1 MEKRYEMDMC
11 SGPVLKKILAFS
23 LPLILSSM
31 LQLLF
36 NAADIVV
43 VGRFAGP
50 TALAAVG
57 STGPLINLI
66 LNLFMGLSVGV
77 SVAVARHYGA
87 REYEDVHDTVHTA
100 MLMSLVSSLVC
111 LILGVTLARP
121 LLRLMGSPADVIDQA
136 ATYVRIYFF
145 GVPASLF
152 YNFGSGILRAVGD
165 TKRPLYYLSVAGVLN
180 VALNLVF
187 VIKFR
192 MGVAGVALAT
202 VISQYLSAAL
212 IGLCLIRSE
221 SCCHLNPK
229 ELAFHKDKAA
239 AIVRVGVTA
248 GLQAS
253 VFSLSNIVIQS
264 AINSFGSINM
274 AGSAAAANIEGF
286 IYVAVNSLAQA
297 ALSFT
302 SQNMGA
308 KRYDRIGKICG
319 VTLLLVLLIG
329 SFVGVSSVI
338 FSKTLLGLYST
349 DPAVIAAG
357 VIRLTI
363 IGLTYPLCG
372 IMDSLACMMRGMGKS
387 LGPMIVTILGAC
399 GLRIVW
405 IYLVL
410 PLNPTFSMLFFS
422 YPITWTITSL
432 THFVFYVFTRR
443 SILRKAAAE
452 GWVPPQED

>member
-187 VIKFR
+187 VIKFH

-202 VISQYLSAAL
+202 IISQYLSAAL

-221 SCCHLNPK
+221 SCYHLNPK

-239 AIVRVGVTA
+239 AIVRVGVPA

-329 SFVGVSSVI
+329 SFVGISSVI

-443 SILRKAAAE
+443 GILRKAAAE

>member
-77 SVAVARHYGA
+77 SVTVARHYGA
-87 REYEDVHDTVHTA
+87 REFSNVHDTVHTA
-100 MLMSLVSSLVC
+100 VLMSLVSSIACVV
-111 LILGVTLARP
+111 LGVSLASP
-121 LLRLMGSPADVIDQA
+121 LLQLMGSPADVIDQA

-165 TKRPLYYLSVAGVLN
+165 TKRPLYYLSVAGALNVVLN
-180 VALNLVF
+180 LLF
-187 VIKFR
+187 VIKFH

-202 VISQYLSAAL
+202 IISQYVSASL
-212 IGLCLIRSE
+212 IALCLIRSE
-221 SCCHLNPK
+221 SCYHLNLK
-229 ELAFHKDKAA
+229 ELAFHKEKAA
-239 AIVRVGVTA
+239 AIIRVGVPA

-308 KRYDRIGKICG
+308 KRYDRIGKICS
-319 VTLLLVLLIG
+319 VTLLLVLVIG

-338 FSKTLLGLYST
+338 FKNTLLGLYST

-357 VIRLTI
+357 AIRLTI
-363 IGLTYPLCG
+363 IGLTYPICG
-372 IMDSLACMMRGMGKS
+372 FMDSLACMMRGMGKS

-399 GLRIVW
+399 GLRVVW
-405 IYLVL
+405 VYLVL
-410 PLNPTFSMLFFS
+410 PLNPTFFMLFLS

-432 THFVFYVFTRR
+432 THFVFYTFTKKRL
-443 SILRKAAAE
+443 IAKAVAE
-452 GWVPPQED
+452 GWTAPAES